1 MQIFIIRAFSFD
13 SLKKIVNFEPRY
25 KSLGSVSSINDGTQ
39 RTKVSRL
46 KQY

>member
-1 MQIFIIRAFSFD
+1 MQYLILCAFSFD

-39 RTKVSRL
+39 RTKISRL